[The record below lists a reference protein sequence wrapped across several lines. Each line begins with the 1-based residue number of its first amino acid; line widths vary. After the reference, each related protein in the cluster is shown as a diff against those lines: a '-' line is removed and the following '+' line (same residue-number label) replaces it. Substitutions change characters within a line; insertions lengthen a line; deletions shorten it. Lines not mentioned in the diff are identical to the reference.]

1 MTCSDKT
8 ALMMWSDGELSGSE
22 ADKISDHVASCS
34 DCRNFIN
41 TQKQMESVWRDAW
54 VDPGDSNFETMRGNL
69 KPQTPWWRTQRTWYI
84 AAALCMAYIGVKK
97 FYLDSSSQSLADIAL
112 KETSVPALVAEDD
125 VFTAPDEAPAEEMV
139 VSECEEQELD
149 ISVSQD
155 ETVSGQPETIEVIEE
170 LSVDLALSA
179 GDSES
184 YEREDVVEQLDFCAG
199 YSEGSVNTMGS
210 DQLLDSRVVSD
221 LPAAVEEI
229 TDELEMFRSV
239 SSSSSSGSESSE
251 SADYGVAEGILS
263 GGTGGGGSSAQGL
276 GGISLSQ
283 DTDDHS
289 DVFYEDMQSASPVE
303 SEVSADTY
311 SLLIT
316 TESKKIIPIQRFQ
329 WDSLFSLIDSID
341 NDNRDMPMESFV
353 FTVTS
358 DGIVSGADIPVGTV
372 IDLPETGYGDCSVTV
387 LFH

>member
-1 MTCSDKT
+1 MTCPDKKT
-8 ALMMWSDGELSGSE
+8 LMMWSDGELSGSE
-22 ADKISDHVASCS
+22 ADKISDHMAGCS

-54 VDPGDSNFETMRGNL
+54 VDPKDSNFEAMRGNL

-84 AAALCMAYIGVKK
+84 AAALCMAYIGVKI
-97 FYLDSSSQSLADIAL
+97 FYLDSSSPSLADIAL

-125 VFTAPDEAPAEEMV
+125 VSTAPDEAYEEEMD
-139 VSECEEQELD
+139 VSECEEQIE

-184 YEREDVVEQLDFCAG
+184 YEREDVVEELDFCAG
-199 YSEGSVNTMGS
+199 YSGGSVNTVGT
-210 DQLLDSRVVSD
+210 DQLLDSRCFSD
-221 LPAAVEEI
+221 LPAAVEGI
-229 TDELEMFRSV
+229 TEELEMFRSV
-239 SSSSSSGSESSE
+239 SSSSSSVSSE
-251 SADYGVAEGILS
+251 SADLGVAEGTLS

-276 GGISLSQ
+276 GGISFSQ

-289 DVFYEDMQSASPVE
+289 DVFIEDIQSASPVE
-303 SEVSADTY
+303 SGASADTF

-316 TESKKIIPIQRFQ
+316 TESKEIIPIQRFQ
-329 WDSLFSLIDSID
+329 WDSLFSLIDSIY
-341 NDNRDMPMESFV
+341 NDNRDMPMESLV

-358 DGIVSGADIPVGTV
+358 DGIVSGADIPDGTV
-372 IDLPETGYGDCSVTV
+372 IDFPETGYGDCTVTV